1 MEKDIEDEN
10 KERNI
15 EEQKSLRKRL
25 ERFLTSPQQLRVIY
39 DAFPDELPSTIR
51 GRLNENIGKVFQRV
65 GRGIYITAYGE
76 GQALVLEGDAWQR
89 MKEFDDDSFDAII
102 TDPPYPALDGQMSV
116 GTSRQRNLNR
126 GWDFETKA
134 LDDDILR
141 EFHRVLK
148 PGGHLWVFAPANAT
162 TNLSDTASYNE
173 SQRLLA
179 KEAGFTYNK
188 TFVWDKVSIGMGYV
202 GRARHELIYHFSK
215 GKLNNLGGFS
225 RKPNPQHYVHDVLTA
240 KVPRGTNRLHQTEK
254 PIELLTDILQF
265 STLEGDLVL
274 DPFAGSL
281 SLAHAAIATGRNAVC
296 IEFSQEN
303 ITKGMQRFEGE

>member
-10 KERNI
+10 EERNI

-25 ERFLTSPQQLRVIY
+25 ERFLTKEQKLQVIY
-39 DAFPDELPSTIR
+39 DAFPDSLPSTIR
-51 GRLNENIGKVFQRV
+51 GRLNENIGEIFHRV
-65 GRGIYITAYGE
+65 GRGIYIAAKGE
-76 GQALVLEGDAWQR
+76 GQALVLQGDAWER
-89 MKEFDDDSFDAII
+89 LPEFDSDCMGNIA
-102 TDPPYPALDGQMSV
+102 TDPPYPALDGQMAL

-134 LDDDILR
+134 LDLEIFQ
-141 EFHRVLK
+141 EFYRILK
-148 PGGHLWVFAPANAT
+148 PGGHLWIFAPANAT
-162 TNLSDTASYNE
+162 TKLSDTAAYNE

-179 KEAGFTYNK
+179 IEAGFTYNK

-240 KVPRGTNRLHQTEK
+240 KVPRGANRLHQTEK